1 MSDIHSH
8 GEIKAGSE
16 RNFGLVFT
24 AVFAVVGLW
33 PVVHGEPI
41 RFWVILISAGF
52 LAISIGFP
60 RALYPLNRA
69 WFHFGM
75 LLGRLVSPIVMAL
88 LFFIAVT
95 PTALV
100 MRLFGKDPLRLKLDR
115 SLESYWIDR
124 DRAAESSNSMKN
136 QF

>member
-1 MSDIHSH
+1 VSDIHSH
-8 GEIKAGSE
+8 AEIKVGSE
-16 RNFGLVFT
+16 RSFGLVFT

-41 RFWVILISAGF
+41 RFWVILIAAGF